1 MKLKFNYITISL
13 IALSLTGCFGLDDN
27 LFNPDTNIEAYYLD
41 DFDGKQE
48 IEVDNY
54 DIADSLVHLFTLNV
68 GNAGEHIYAVY
79 IGDTAKIASDSIIVY
94 CHGNAGHLDYYWPRA
109 KLLANVNGTN
119 TYGVLMMDYRGYGLS
134 QGKPTEENM
143 YEDVDA
149 CIVWLKNKGLT
160 NDRFFMYGFSLG
172 GAAACEL
179 TANPRNLTP
188 SKILLE
194 SPFASAATLIQ
205 EGSGL
210 ALPSSYFVDLKIDNA
225 QEIKKINQPFY
236 WIHGE
241 EDDFLD
247 IDMNGQ
253 VIYNNY
259 KGSYKEAH
267 RIPEAVHNNV
277 PKIMGYEEYI
287 ESIGTFLRR

>member
-1 MKLKFNYITISL
+1 MKLHHLLFTI
-13 IALSLTGCFGLDDN
+13 IIFSLTSCFGLDDN
-27 LFNPDTNIEAYYLD
+27 LFNPDTSITEYQ
-41 DFDGKQE
+41 FDHFTGKQE
-48 IEVDNY
+48 IEVGNY
-54 DIADSLVHLFTLNV
+54 AIEDSLIHLFTLDV
-68 GNAGEHIYAVY
+68 GNAGEKIYAVY
-79 IGDTAKIASDSIIVY
+79 IGDTNRINTDSIIVY
-94 CHGNAGHLDYYWPRA
+94 CHGNAGHMDYYWPRA
-109 KLLANVNGTN
+109 KLLGNVNGTN
-119 TYGVLMMDYRGYGLS
+119 NYGVLMMDYRGYGIS
-134 QGKPTEENM
+134 QGKPSEENM

-172 GAAACEL
+172 AAAACEL
-179 TANPRNLTP
+179 TANPRSLTA
-188 SKILLE
+188 SKLLLE

-210 ALPSSYFVDLKIDNA
+210 ALPSTYFVDLKVDNA
-225 QEIKKINQPFY
+225 QEIKKIQQPFY

-241 EDDFLD
+241 DDDFLE

-259 KGSYKEAH
+259 QGVYKEAH

-277 PKIMGYEEYI
+277 PKIMGYAEYI
-287 ESIGTFLRR
+287 ESVGTFIRR

>member
-1 MKLKFNYITISL
+1 MKTHHLLFTIISF
-13 IALSLTGCFGLDDN
+13 SLTSCFGLDDN
-27 LFNPDTNIEAYYLD
+27 LFNPDTSITEYQ
-41 DFDGKQE
+41 FDHFTGKQE
-48 IEVDNY
+48 IEVVNY
-54 DIADSLVHLFTLNV
+54 AIDDSLIHLFTLEV
-68 GNAGEHIYAVY
+68 GNAGEKIYAVY
-79 IGDTAKIASDSIIVY
+79 IGDTNRINTDSIIVY
-94 CHGNAGHLDYYWPRA
+94 CHGNAGHMDYYWPRA
-109 KLLANVNGTN
+109 KLLGNVNGTN
-119 TYGVLMMDYRGYGLS
+119 NYGVLMMDYRGYGIS
-134 QGKPTEENM
+134 QGKPSEENM

-172 GAAACEL
+172 ASAACQL
-179 TANPRNLTP
+179 TANPRSLTP
-188 SKILLE
+188 TKLLLE

-210 ALPSSYFVDLKIDNA
+210 ALPSTYFVDLKVDNA
-225 QEIKKINQPFY
+225 QEIKKIKQPFY

-241 EDDFLD
+241 EDDFLE

-253 VIYNNY
+253 VIYDNY
-259 KGSYKEAH
+259 QGVYKEAH

-277 PKIMGYEEYI
+277 PKIMGYPEYI